1 MTGPRIAIVLA
12 VAGVV
17 GFGLGT
23 WLGNATRTS
32 PVAATVATPSISSE
46 ASSPSTTP
54 SPAPTADPTE
64 SAAPS
69 QAPSGTPEVIFSIR
83 GTKHEV
89 TDSFEAK
96 PGWQIQWQTEG
107 ESIAVAVSGK
117 PNLGVVINQKG
128 PSSGVAGI
136 AEGGRY
142 ALNIVAIGP
151 WKITVVDGEGPT
163 AT

>member
-1 MTGPRIAIVLA
+1 MSG
-12 VAGVV
+12 
-17 GFGLGT
+17 
-23 WLGNATRTS
+23 S
-32 PVAATVATPSISSE
+32 PETILSIE
-46 ASSPSTTP
+46 
-54 SPAPTADPTE
+54 
-64 SAAPS
+64 
-69 QAPSGTPEVIFSIR
+69 

-96 PGWQIQWQTEG
+96 PGWQIQWEIDGDT
-107 ESIAVAVSGK
+107 IAIAVSGD

-136 AEGGRY
+136 AEGGRF
-142 ALNIVAIGP
+142 ALNIVATGP

>member
-1 MTGPRIAIVLA
+1 MAILLA
-12 VAGVV
+12 VAGVI

-23 WLGNATRTS
+23 WLGTATRTS
-32 PVAATVATPSISSE
+32 PVAAKVATPPISSE
-46 ASSPSTTP
+46 APSPSTTT

-69 QAPSGTPEVIFSIR
+69 QAPSATPEVIFSIK

-96 PGWQIQWQTEG
+96 PGWQIQWQIEG
-107 ESIAVAVSGK
+107 NAIAVAVSGD

-136 AEGGRY
+136 AEGGRF
-142 ALNIVAIGP
+142 ALNIVATGP
-151 WKITVVDGEGPT
+151 WKVTVIEGEEPA

>member
-1 MTGPRIAIVLA
+1 LTGLRIAIVIA
-12 VAGVV
+12 VAGIV

-23 WLGNATRTS
+23 WLGNATSTS
-32 PVAATVATPSISSE
+32 PAAAAVAIPTISSE
-46 ASSPSTTP
+46 APSPSTTP
-54 SPAPTADPTE
+54 T
-64 SAAPS
+64 AAPS
-69 QAPSGTPEVIFSIR
+69 EVPIATPEIIFSIK

-96 PGWQIQWQTEG
+96 PGWQIQWQIEG
-107 ESIAVAVSGK
+107 NAIAVAVSGD

-136 AEGGRY
+136 AEGGRF
-142 ALNIVAIGP
+142 ALNIVATGP
-151 WKITVVDGEGPT
+151 WKVTVIEGEEPA